1 MERGYEDGRGRW
13 RARRLDTDTPSVLRM
28 LSAIEAQVEEGRR
41 HPPHETVLTKMIDA
55 ARRDDGMAS
64 DAQLKR
70 LQTLASKCG
79 LSRQDRLDIADV
91 LLKRAEPVTTWKGLT
106 LREAEILS
114 AALEGFALIAWQQA
128 EQGRRWRYGR
138 CPASPCPM
146 RGDPDPEASAQALL
160 HPPSG

>member
-1 MERGYEDGRGRW
+1 MDRGYQDGRGRW

-41 HPPHETVLTKMIDA
+41 HPPHEAVLTKMVDA

-64 DAQLKR
+64 DAQLRR
-70 LQTLASKCG
+70 LQTLASKCA
-79 LSRQDRLDIADV
+79 LSRDDRMELADV
-91 LLKRAEPVTTWKGLT
+91 LLRRDQPVTTWNGLT
-106 LREAEILS
+106 LREAQTLS
-114 AALEGFALIAWQQA
+114 DALEGFAYIAHLQA

>member
-1 MERGYEDGRGRW
+1 MERGYEDGQGRW
-13 RARRLDTDTPSVLRM
+13 RARRLQEDTPSVLRM

-41 HPPHETVLTKMIDA
+41 HPPHETVLAKMVDA

-64 DAQLKR
+64 DAQLRR
-70 LQTLASKCG
+70 LQVLAQRCA
-79 LSRQDRLDIADV
+79 LSRQDRLDLADV
-91 LLKRAEPVTTWKGLT
+91 MLRRDQPVTTWKGLT
-106 LREAEILS
+106 LREAQTLS
-114 AALEGFALIAWQQA
+114 DALEGFAFVAHLQA

-160 HPPSG
+160 SPPAG